1 VDARLPE
8 LLPPVEERPRRVHE
22 AMRYALTSPGKRLR
36 PALTL
41 AVAELLSRPGAAAR
55 EPVLDL
61 ACAVEMVHACSLVF
75 DDLPAQDDAALRRGR
90 PTVHRA
96 FGEDVAQLAGLA
108 LLSRA
113 YAVVAAAGQRLA
125 LGRYTV
131 EDMIHHLAEAIG
143 TGGLIGGQALD
154 LHTPPEELDLDRLEY
169 IHSHK
174 TGALFIAAGELGA
187 MAVDA
192 RRRDLEVITRYAK
205 NLGLAFQISDD
216 LLDVLG
222 TPEVTGKDSH
232 QDAGKVTFVGLLG
245 IEGARTLAAELLDF
259 AVLSLAPLGRRAAVL
274 RQLAVF
280 VRDRA
285 S

>member
-1 VDARLPE
+1 MDARLPE

-90 PTVHRA
+90 PTLHRG

>member
-90 PTVHRA
+90 PTLHRG